1 MVLLATAATVIGSQA
16 VITGAYSVASQAASA
31 RLPPAAADCAHL
43 GVDDRPDLGAVD
55 QLDPHDLR
63 SDAGVRLPA
72 RPRSPTCSAWRS
84 SRRSPSPRCSS
95 STSLGSTGG
104 PRSSWWFS
112 AAAACWSSTCCSWP
126 RTPLA
131 RAWRVAAAPH
141 RPDRVHGDDDLAA
154 RAGGRHPRAERA
166 EGPLRAFVDALHERQ
181 PPLRHVPGTAIFLN
195 RGKQTAPLAMRAN
208 VEHNQVRHQRVVIL
222 SIDTLPV
229 PRVPDA
235 DRIEIDDLGYGGGGI
250 VHVGTAS
257 ATWRRRTCRGRSACS
272 TPGSPRAYHSR
283 HRPRVLSPV
292 EDRADDDAK
301 RLLIRDR
308 DAKFTATF
316 DAVFTAVDIQIIRTP
331 AGQRGQTRSP
341 NASSATSAVSS
352 LTASQSSTS
361 GTPMR
366 CLASTSTALSTKP
379 LPYDRS
385 PSRTTRESTTALI
398 SSWRWR

>member
-1 MVLLATAATVIGSQA
+1 MISVLTLVFAF
-16 VITGAYSVASQAASA
+16 
-31 RLPPAAADCAHL
+31 R
-43 GVDDRPDLGAVD
+43 
-55 QLDPHDLR
+55 
-63 SDAGVRLPA
+63 A

-126 RTPLA
+126 RTSLA

-250 VHVGTAS
+250 VHVGA
-257 ATWRRRTCRGRSACS
+257 RFGYME
-272 TPGSPRAYHSR
+272 TPDVPRALRLLDPGESEGL
-283 HRPRVLSPV
+283 VDT
-292 EDRADDDAK
+292 DRASY
-301 RLLIRDR
+301 LLSKIELTTTPRGFSS
-308 DAKFTATF
+308 AIATPSSPPPS
-316 DAVFTAVDIQIIRTP
+316 TRCSPPSISKSSGHRS
-331 AGQRGQTRSP
+331 GQRGQTRSP